1 MIKKET
7 RMEKRLGIIGI
18 IIKDRF
24 KAAPAVNDI
33 LSDHANMIVGRMGLP
48 FKDRG
53 VNIIDLIIEA
63 TTDEVGALTGKL
75 GMLDGVQVKSL
86 LV

>member
-1 MIKKET
+1 MQ
-7 RMEKRLGIIGI
+7 KRIGIIGI
-18 IIKDRF
+18 IIKDRNM
-24 KAAPAVNDI
+24 AASKVNAI
-33 LSDHANMIVGRMGLP
+33 LSDHGEMIVGRMGLP
-48 FKDRG
+48 FRDRG
-53 VNIIDLIIEA
+53 MNIIDLIIEA

>member
-1 MIKKET
+1 
-7 RMEKRLGIIGI
+7 MEKRLGIIGI
-18 IIKDRF
+18 IIKDRN
-24 KAAPAVNDI
+24 KAANTVNSI
-33 LSDHANMIVGRMGLP
+33 LSDHSDMIVGRMGLP
-48 FKDRG
+48 FKERG

-75 GMLDGVQVKSL
+75 GMLDGVRVKSL

>member
-1 MIKKET
+1 MQ
-7 RMEKRLGIIGI
+7 KRLGIIGI
-18 IIKDRF
+18 IIKDRNT
-24 KAAPAVNDI
+24 AASVVNNI
-33 LSDHANMIVGRMGLP
+33 LSDHGEMIVGRMGLP

-53 VNIIDLIIEA
+53 VSIIDLIIEA

-75 GMLDGVQVKSL
+75 GNLDGVRVKSL